1 MLVILLHNAIK
12 FSSPGKRIILG
23 VNAEADGV
31 IFSVQDFGAGIME
44 SDLNRI
50 FERFY
55 KTDQARSSGGTGL
68 GLSIAKHIV
77 EAHQGRIGVESTF
90 RQGSCFFFWIPSK

>member
-1 MLVILLHNAIK
+1 MTFCV
-12 FSSPGKRIILG
+12 
-23 VNAEADGV
+23 E
-31 IFSVQDFGAGIME
+31 DFGTGISE
-44 SDLNRI
+44 TDLERI

-77 EAHQGRIGVESTF
+77 EAHQGRIWAESTLN
-90 RQGSCFFFWIPSK
+90 QGSRFFFWIPLQNAQDQ